1 MKKLSLATYNIY
13 ELKKIDV
20 NHTLK
25 IKNMLNDVENNNI
38 RLLAPL
44 ATFIYLGNHIN
55 LQVGPKLC
63 AITSDMFKKYPNISE
78 ENALKYLKNSK
89 NIDLN
94 KYYESY
100 ISENQRRDENELK
113 NKFRNGI
120 KKLQKEKGISN
131 YKICKLA
138 NVDVG
143 NFHSFYELNRNER
156 LSVNKLE
163 TILNICISL

>member
-13 ELKKIDV
+13 ELKRLDFD
-20 NHTLK
+20 HTLK
-25 IKNMLNDVENNNI
+25 IKNMLNDVEDSNV

-55 LQVGPKLC
+55 LQVGPKLY
-63 AITSDMFKKYPNISE
+63 AVTSDMFKKYPNISE
-78 ENALKYLKNSK
+78 ENALKYLKNSQ
-89 NIDLN
+89 NIDLK

-100 ISENQRRDENELK
+100 TSENQRRDENDLK
-113 NKFRNGI
+113 NKFRKGI
-120 KKLQKEKGISN
+120 KKLQKEKNISN

-138 NVDVG
+138 NVDMG
-143 NFHSFYELNRNER
+143 NFHSFYELNKNER

-163 TILNICISL
+163 AILNVCINL